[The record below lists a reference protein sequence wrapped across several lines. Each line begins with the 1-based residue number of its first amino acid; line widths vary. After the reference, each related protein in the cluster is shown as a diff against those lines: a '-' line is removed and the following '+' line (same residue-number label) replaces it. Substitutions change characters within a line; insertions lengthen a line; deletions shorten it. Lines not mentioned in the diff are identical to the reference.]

1 MALYYNNA
9 NIAQSA
15 NVLIN
20 NQAANQVLFNNALV
34 WKKQLNVY
42 PGFGFSY
49 QNLGSYQ
56 PYGEAS
62 NSGSQI
68 RIYTYGGTDAGFI
81 RGYIG
86 PFSAVGFR
94 TLYIN
99 MSVTPALDNQHAL
112 QFGLTTTLNSGEW
125 TWGILYGNITNYGI
139 GGWSGTFSYD
149 ISGWPYNGLYF
160 AWAQVS
166 SANNSGHNLTTL
178 INSIYLQ

>member
-20 NQAANQVLFNNALV
+20 NKASNQVFFNNALV
-34 WKKQLNVY
+34 WKKQLNIY
-42 PGFGFSY
+42 PGSGFSY

-86 PFSAVGFR
+86 PFSAVGFS
-94 TLYIN
+94 TLFIN
-99 MSVTPALDNQHAL
+99 MSVTPVGDVSHYLKW
-112 QFGLTTTLNSGEW
+112 GVTTSLYSDAS
-125 TWGILYGNITNYGI
+125 TWGAMAEYSYNVS
-139 GGWSGTFSYD
+139 GWSGTYSYP
-149 ISGWPYNGLYF
+149 ISSWPYNGLYF
-160 AWAQVS
+160 AWHQSS
-166 SANNSGHNLTTL
+166 SANYTGHNLTTL